1 MELSMSF
8 DLRVLRNVE
17 RDGAWPEIVDGMIG
31 PCVLFCIAVG
41 WYILSLN
48 DDDVDWY
55 IFLRAL

>member
-1 MELSMSF
+1 MSF

-31 PCVLFCIAVG
+31 LCVLFCIAVG
-41 WYILSLN
+41 WYILSLS

>member
-1 MELSMSF
+1 MSF
-8 DLRVLRNVE
+8 DLRVLRKVE
-17 RDGAWPEIVDGMIG
+17 RDGAWPEIVDGMIEL
-31 PCVLFCIAVG
+31 CVLFCIAVG